1 VSPTSEQP
9 NARKKK
15 FSFTVVAPQEDGNTA
30 TFFFSVKD
38 EDSRK
43 DWVSAISKGTLAEP
57 FSDII
62 SKVKQSRAMRLKKN
76 VSSAVA
82 TSGAG
87 KDIIRKFVGKKAI
100 KSINIVKDVAL
111 KHCGDKKR
119 VTDLE
124 NALNKLGAKAIV
136 LWQNGDITEE
146 DVNEA
151 IPTMRN
157 LWVTTL
163 NFCQMNFTYDG
174 QAMKTLFNELLV
186 AFTNILAPYVTEKTL
201 TLLKETLLFLSE
213 EKFLEYVFL
222 SEAEETT
229 RKDIVSILNTD
240 WAKQRFQV

>member
-1 VSPTSEQP
+1 MR
-9 NARKKK
+9 RKKK
-15 FSFTVVAPQEDGNTA
+15 HSFTVVAPQEDGNTT

-43 DWVSAISKGTLAEP
+43 EWITAVSNGTNAEP

-100 KSINIVKDVAL
+100 RSINIVKEVSL

-119 VTDLE
+119 VTELE
-124 NALNKLGAKAIV
+124 NALIKLGAKAIV

-146 DVNEA
+146 DINES

-174 QAMKTLFNELLV
+174 QALKTLFNELLV
-186 AFTNILAPYVTEKTL
+186 AFNNILAPYVTEKTL
-201 TLLKETLLFLSE
+201 ALLKETLLFLSE
-213 EKFLEYVFL
+213 EKFLEFVFL
-222 SEAEETT
+222 SEGEETT
-229 RKDIVSILNTD
+229 RKDIVAILNTD